1 MNEKHNELPIIALF
15 VDADNT
21 SPSNLTFT
29 IEQLSTMGAIQYRF
43 LYGNWTKS
51 CLGSWRSIGQ
61 LHAAKFIQVFDLCS
75 HKNASDITM
84 VVDILE
90 WNKSHP
96 SHVIAIM
103 SSDSDFTPLLSHLRR
118 HQITTIGIGNSNSST
133 YLQESFSSFIPLP
146 IKVLDE
152 KPLRIEINYMDYPDV
167 KSKILVETAMAL
179 NADVTPVTVG
189 QIGVKLKGRLAYPSG
204 KLKKLL
210 QEYPKFFS
218 ISGDLVRLKK

>member
-1 MNEKHNELPIIALF
+1 MPNNELPIIALF

-21 SPSNLTFT
+21 SSSNLTFA
-29 IEQLSTMGAIQYRF
+29 IEQLSSRGLIQHRF
-43 LYGNWTKS
+43 LYGNWTKG
-51 CLGSWRSIGQ
+51 CLGSWQSLGQ
-61 LHAAKFIQVFDLCS
+61 LHAAQFIQVFDLCS

-103 SSDSDFTPLLSHLRR
+103 SSDSDFTPLLNYLRR
-118 HQITTIGIGNSNSST
+118 HQITTIGIGNSSSST

-167 KSKILVETAMAL
+167 KSKILVETARSL
-179 NADVTPVTVG
+179 KADVTPVSVG
-189 QIGVKLKGRLAYPSG
+189 QIGTKLKGRLAYPAGS
-204 KLKKLL
+204 LKKLL
-210 QEYPKFFS
+210 EKYPKYFV
-218 ISGDLVRLKK
+218 ITGEHVRLKMK